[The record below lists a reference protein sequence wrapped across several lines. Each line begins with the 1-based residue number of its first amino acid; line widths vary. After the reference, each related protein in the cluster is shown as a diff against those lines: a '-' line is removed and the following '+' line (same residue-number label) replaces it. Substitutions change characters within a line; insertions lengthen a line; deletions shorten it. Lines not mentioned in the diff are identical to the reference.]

1 MENSLFKENNTLLN
15 PPSVVLVP
23 ENVYMT
29 SNKNHSYLIHIIVP
43 LNEDSRIWLHIKKLT
58 LESMSN
64 NKITI
69 FEVEQYPVSQFQNN
83 TVLKIPAGLYTLTIH
98 YKDKKQQ
105 PISRNVLNLE
115 TNRIYTYRNE
125 HDYKTNSKLQSNTV
139 VQTRVLSKEWLLP
152 QFICMTFGETL
163 FTMTGLSFSFSETPE
178 SMKTVSIS
186 MWYFC
191 VALGNLIVI
200 FINKFVAFEKK
211 SNMFF
216 MFAFIALLTIIATCK
231 WSNKYEKLYHENKT
245 DTENESDSDNVNLVM
260 LLKKESYQL
269 SF

>member
-1 MENSLFKENNTLLN
+1 MENSLFNS
-15 PPSVVLVP
+15 PSAVLVP

-29 SNKNHSYLIHIIVP
+29 SEKKHPYMIHIIIP
-43 LNEDSRIWLHIKKLT
+43 SNEDGRIWLRIKNLT
-58 LESMSN
+58 LESTSN

-69 FEVEQYPVSQFQNN
+69 FEESLPISQFQNK
-83 TVLKIPAGLYTLTIH
+83 TILKIPSGLYTLTIH
-98 YKDKKQQ
+98 YMDKKQK
-105 PISRNVLNLE
+105 PISMNVLKFE
-115 TNRIYTYRNE
+115 TNSIYIYRNE
-125 HDYKTNSKLQSNTV
+125 YDNNLMNSKFKSNAV
-139 VQTRVLSKEWLLP
+139 LQTRVLSKEWLLP
-152 QFICMTFGETL
+152 QFVCMTFGETL

-191 VALGNLIVI
+191 VALGNLTVI
-200 FINKFVAFEKK
+200 FINKFVTFEKK

-216 MFAFIALLTIIATCK
+216 MFAFIALLTIIVTNK
-231 WSNKYEKLYHENKT
+231 LSNTYEKLYYKKE
-245 DTENESDSDNVNLVM
+245 TENENDRDNANLVM

>member
-1 MENSLFKENNTLLN
+1 
-15 PPSVVLVP
+15 
-23 ENVYMT
+23 MT
-29 SNKNHSYLIHIIVP
+29 SEKNHSYITHIIVP
-43 LNEDSRIWLHIKKLT
+43 LNEDYRIWLHIKNLT
-58 LESMSN
+58 LQSMSN

-69 FEVEQYPVSQFQNN
+69 FEEAHSVTQFQNN
-83 TVLKIPAGLYTLTIH
+83 TVLKIPPGLYTLTIH
-98 YKDKKQQ
+98 YTDKKQQ
-105 PISRNVLNLE
+105 PISRRVLNLE
-115 TNRIYTYRNE
+115 TNHIYTYRNE
-125 HDYKTNSKLQSNTV
+125 YDSKINSKLQSNTV
-139 VQTRVLSKEWLLP
+139 EKTYVLSKEWLLP

-216 MFAFIALLTIIATCK
+216 MFASIALLTIFGTCK
-231 WSNKYEKLYHENKT
+231 WSNTYEKLYYKNKADTGNEN
-245 DTENESDSDNVNLVM
+245 DRDNVNLVM